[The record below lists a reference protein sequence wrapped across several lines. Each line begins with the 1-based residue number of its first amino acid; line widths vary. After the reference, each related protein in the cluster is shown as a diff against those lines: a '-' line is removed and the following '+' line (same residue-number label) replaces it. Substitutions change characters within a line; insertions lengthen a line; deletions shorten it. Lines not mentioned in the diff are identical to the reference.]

1 MGCGDEAINYRL
13 YTALSPTPGPQLA
26 LCSTAVQGIR
36 VVWFL
41 PLQEAVQSGAFL
53 DEPFL
58 IQDCNGDPLE
68 GACNIL
74 EGEFQ
79 TGTQK
84 PMYMETQSC
93 IAVPKGESG
102 EMDLFISTQAPGLVQ
117 VCDVSV

>member
-1 MGCGDEAINYRL
+1 MSCGDEVITML
-13 YTALSPTPGPQLA
+13 YTALSFTPGPQIGP
-26 LCSTAVQGIR
+26 SFTAVQGIR
-36 VVWFL
+36 VVWVL

-58 IQDCNGDPLE
+58 IQDCSGDPLE
-68 GACNIL
+68 GACHIL

-102 EMDLFISTQAPGLVQ
+102 EMDLFIATQAPGFVQ
-117 VCDVSV
+117 VCDMSV